1 MRILLVE
8 DDHLLGKS
16 VCSGLEEVY
25 KYTVDWVTDGVM
37 ALNTL
42 KNESFDLVILD
53 LGLPRKPGLD
63 VLTELRQ
70 NKNKIPVLILTA
82 RDSVNDHVKGL
93 DLGGD
98 CYMTKPFDLDKLVA
112 NIRALLRRS
121 NSNRAAPTLTI
132 GKVSIDPAAH
142 QVKVNDVAV
151 IFSRREFTIIQ
162 KLMECAGRVVT
173 RDVLNQT
180 MYGWG
185 DDVDSNTIEVHIHN
199 IRKKL
204 GDNLAIRTIRG
215 VGYII
220 EEA

>member
-63 VLTELRQ
+63 VLKELRQ
-70 NKNKIPVLILTA
+70 NKNNVPILILTA
-82 RDSVNDHVKGL
+82 RDSVNDHVEGL
-93 DLGGD
+93 DQGGD

-132 GKVSIDPAAH
+132 GKISIDPAAH
-142 QVKVNDVAV
+142 QVKSDGKP
-151 IFSRREFTIIQ
+151 ITLSRREFTIIQ

-199 IRKKL
+199 IRKKI
-204 GDNLAIRTIRG
+204 GENLTIRTIRG